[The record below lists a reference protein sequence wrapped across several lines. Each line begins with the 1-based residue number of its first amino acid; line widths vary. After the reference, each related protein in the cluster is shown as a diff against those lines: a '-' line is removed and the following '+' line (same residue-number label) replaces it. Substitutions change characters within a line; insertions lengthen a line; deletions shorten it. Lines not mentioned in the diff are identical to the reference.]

1 MELLEQKILI
11 LDHGSKYYKGILIEY
26 GFGNFSIKK
35 IEKLPVLADLTLLPE
50 DSTIQTI
57 DIQEN
62 FESELAIF
70 EYNFLRFTKTL
81 FTDQQDIVFLLN
93 NDKVFIRNIEIPA
106 EKKEIALEIVENEIE
121 NYLPYSLDE
130 VQVLSNVLKIENGVA
145 TILGFAVKN
154 EYIERYAKIIIEN
167 GFSLR
172 MIGIESV
179 SLSSA
184 IELLPEDEYLKKI
197 IIQIDIGYS
206 KTILNIIEKGKLAF
220 SRIIPFGIKN
230 LLFILK
236 KYFNKMS
243 DDDLESYLY
252 KHFIDFLKEKDINLN
267 IKNYEDFTKEIIEEW
282 NYFISELKKTIL
294 NLKYDF
300 YSYVLISGSGSL
312 IHNLNEKIEEDIN
325 IQVKRYEIQLGDD
338 KIEPYVVAIG
348 AFFHFKKNQKDRIDF
363 LNTPIG
369 KTLKR
374 GEIRLKVFYTPLL
387 LSFVSILVFLIS
399 FIIGILLERR
409 QLQNYQMEIQKIA
422 QSIPGVG
429 NTMNPVAKAKKLC
442 EDKLNY
448 WKNIYAGNKYLD
460 VIKEVSEHTVGP
472 DVANIQF
479 KSLRYTE
486 NQIFLEFVVD
496 SIGNVV
502 KVQEEF
508 QKSRMF
514 SVVEVIRRDLI
525 AGQKV
530 RLELSLK
537 IKPENI
543 KFDVDCK

>member
-11 LDHGSKYYKGILIEY
+11 LDQGSKYYKGILIEY
-26 GFGNFSIKK
+26 GFGNFNIKK
-35 IEKLPVLADLTLLPE
+35 VEKLPVLTDLALLPAE
-50 DSTIQTI
+50 NHLKI
-57 DIQEN
+57 DLQEN
-62 FESELAIF
+62 LETELAIF

-81 FTDQQDIVFLLN
+81 FTDQKDIIFLFS
-93 NDKVFIRNIEIPA
+93 NDKVFSRNIEVPA
-106 EKKEIALEIVENEIE
+106 EKKEVALQIVENEIE
-121 NYLPYSLDE
+121 NYLPYSLDD
-130 VQVLSNVLKIENGVA
+130 VQVLSSIIKLENGIASV
-145 TILGFAVKN
+145 LSFAIKN
-154 EYIERYAKIIIEN
+154 DVLERYAKIIIEN

-179 SLSSA
+179 SLYNA
-184 IELLPEDEYLKKI
+184 IELLPEEEYNKKT

-206 KTILNIIEKGKLAF
+206 KTLINIIEKGKLAF
-220 SRIIPFGIKN
+220 CRFISFGIIN
-230 LLFILK
+230 LLLILK
-236 KYFNKMS
+236 KYFYKVNE
-243 DDDLESYLY
+243 DELESYLFQY
-252 KHFIDFLKEKDINLN
+252 FIDFLKEKEIQLN
-267 IKNYEDFTKEIIEEW
+267 INQYEELCKEFLEEW
-282 NYFISELKKTIL
+282 NDFISEIKKTIL
-294 NLKYDF
+294 NLKYDY
-300 YSYVLISGSGSL
+300 YSYILISGSGSL
-312 IHNLNEKIEEDIN
+312 IPNLSEKLEEDLN
-325 IQVKRYEIQLGDD
+325 LQVKRYEIQLGDE
-338 KIEPYVVAIG
+338 KIEPWIIAIG
-348 AFFHFKKNQKDRIDF
+348 SIFHYKKSQKERIDF

-369 KTLKR
+369 KSLRK
-374 GEIRLKVFYTPLL
+374 GEIQLKAFNVPVI
-387 LSFVSILVFLIS
+387 LSIISMLVFLIS

-409 QLQNYQMEIQKIA
+409 QLQSYQLELQKIA
-422 QSIPGVG
+422 ESIPGVG
-429 NTMNPVAKAKKLC
+429 GTINPVAKAKKIC

-448 WKNIYAGNKYLD
+448 WKNIYAGNRYLD

-486 NQIFLEFVVD
+486 SQIFLELVVD

-537 IKPENI
+537 IKPPNI
-543 KFDVDCK
+543 KFDVGCK